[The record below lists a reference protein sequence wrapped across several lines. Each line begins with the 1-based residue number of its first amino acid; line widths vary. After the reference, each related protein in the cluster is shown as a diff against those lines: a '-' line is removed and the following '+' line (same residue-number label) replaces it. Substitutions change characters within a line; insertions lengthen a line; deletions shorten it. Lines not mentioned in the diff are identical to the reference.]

1 MRTNE
6 INYNH
11 FSIKLFMKILDLINN
26 KKISPSIRA
35 YIIYKNKHYF
45 VYNGK
50 LEDGFDSR
58 QKIEKNRDS
67 VLSIFSKMSFLFDEI
82 IRLRIVGF
90 QNDESGSELLY
101 LLNLVPMNRKIR
113 TLYDWKVFDP
123 KFTQILSRL
132 FDARNSILHCISL
145 DDVRYV
151 PDGDILLST
160 NSGFKQFSKNLEK
173 AWKDLIEIYK
183 IQQNKIELN

>member
-1 MRTNE
+1 M
-6 INYNH
+6 NYNH
-11 FSIKLFMKILDLINN
+11 FRIKLFMKILDLLNN
-26 KKISPSIRA
+26 EKIPSSIRA

-45 VYNGK
+45 IYNGK
-50 LEDGFDSR
+50 LEDGFESR

-67 VLSIFSKMSFLFDEI
+67 VLSIFSKTSFLFDEI

-90 QNDESGSELLY
+90 QNDESGPELLY

-132 FDARNSILHCISL
+132 FDARNSIVHCISL

-151 PDGDILLST
+151 PDRDILLST

>member
-173 AWKDLIEIYK
+173 AWKDLIETYK

>member
-1 MRTNE
+1 
-6 INYNH
+6 
-11 FSIKLFMKILDLINN
+11 MKISDLIN
-26 KKISPSIRA
+26 KEKIPTSIRA

-45 VYNGK
+45 VCDGK
-50 LEDGFDSR
+50 LENGFDSK
-58 QKIEKNRDS
+58 QKIEKTRDS
-67 VLSIFSKMSFLFDEI
+67 VLSKFSKMSFLFDEI
-82 IRLRIVGF
+82 IRLRITGF
-90 QNDESGSELLY
+90 QNDGSSSELLY

>member
-1 MRTNE
+1 
-6 INYNH
+6 
-11 FSIKLFMKILDLINN
+11 MKISDLIN
-26 KKISPSIRA
+26 KEKIPSSIRA

-45 VYNGK
+45 VCDGK
-50 LEDGFDSR
+50 LENGFDSK
-58 QKIEKNRDS
+58 QKIEKTRDS
-67 VLSIFSKMSFLFDEI
+67 VLSKFSKMSFLFDEI
-82 IRLRIVGF
+82 IRLRITGF
-90 QNDESGSELLY
+90 QNDESSSELLY

-132 FDARNSILHCISL
+132 FDARNSIVHCMSL
-145 DDVRYV
+145 DDVKYV
-151 PDGDILLST
+151 PDEEVSLST
-160 NSGFKQFSKNLEK
+160 NAGFKQFSKNLEK

>member
-50 LEDGFDSR
+50 LEDGFDSK

>member
-1 MRTNE
+1 
-6 INYNH
+6 
-11 FSIKLFMKILDLINN
+11 MKISDLIN
-26 KKISPSIRA
+26 KEKIPTSIRA

-45 VYNGK
+45 VCDGK
-50 LEDGFDSR
+50 LENGFDSK
-58 QKIEKNRDS
+58 QKIEKTRDS
-67 VLSIFSKMSFLFDEI
+67 VLSKFSKMSFLFDEI

-90 QNDESGSELLY
+90 QNNGSSSELLY

-132 FDARNSILHCISL
+132 FDARNSIVHCMSL
-145 DDVRYV
+145 DDVKYV
-151 PDGDILLST
+151 PDEDVSLST

>member
-101 LLNLVPMNRKIR
+101 LLNLVPVNRKIR

>member
-6 INYNH
+6 MNYNH
-11 FSIKLFMKILDLINN
+11 FRIKLFMKILDLLNN
-26 KKISPSIRA
+26 EKIPSSIRA

-45 VYNGK
+45 IYNGK
-50 LEDGFDSR
+50 LENGFESR

-90 QNDESGSELLY
+90 QNDESGPELLY

-132 FDARNSILHCISL
+132 FDARNSIVHCISL

-151 PDGDILLST
+151 PDRDILLST